1 MATKK
6 TKASSGK
13 ATPAKRTRAKKE
25 EATIPVEQLQEAIQE
40 TQAGVEGGPTTTP
53 PSEPQEGQIQVN
65 VDFLRTTRVHI
76 AMPCYGG
83 MLTESTFMSF
93 IKWANTARQL
103 NIDWT
108 LETMVNESL
117 ISRARNTLTAKFLNM
132 PDATHLFFVDAD
144 IGWEPWHLLV
154 LLNRDVDVI
163 GGLYPMK
170 TMPIKWVVNG
180 FEGAEEG
187 PDGLQEVSK
196 AGTGFL
202 LMKKHVF
209 EKMNSHPAVKQYKND
224 IGLDP
229 VYDQFLKTYFD
240 TAVRQN
246 RYYSEDWTFC
256 ENWRDIGGKI
266 WVDKRVLLRHSGSYV
281 FCMENQQFL
290 MDNIGPLYMQQQ
302 QQQQAAQ
309 QAAQLQPDADG
320 NITIDTGEAS
330 VDVAPEVVTDVQPPL
345 VDDAQF
351 SKPGAP

>member
-1 MATKK
+1 MAN
-6 TKASSGK
+6 
-13 ATPAKRTRAKKE
+13 KKE
-25 EATIPVEQLQEAIQE
+25 KTVPVEQVQEIVEQQQPVQTADQNN
-40 TQAGVEGGPTTTP
+40 QPAQNAGQNNQPVQNADQNNQQSG
-53 PSEPQEGQIQVN
+53 QQQIQVN

-103 NIDWT
+103 GIDWT

-117 ISRARNTLTAKFLNM
+117 ISRARNTLTAKFLDM
-132 PDATHLFFVDAD
+132 PEATHLFFVDAD

-154 LLNRDVDVI
+154 LLNRDKDVI

-180 FEGAEEG
+180 FDGAEEG
-187 PDGLQEVSK
+187 PEGLQEVSK

-209 EKMNSHPAVKQYKND
+209 EKLKTHPAVKQYKND

-229 VYDQFLKTYFD
+229 KYDQHLKTYFD

-256 ENWRDIGGKI
+256 ENWRDLGGKVF
-266 WVDKRVLLRHSGSYV
+266 VDKRVLLRHSGSYV
-281 FCMENQQFL
+281 FCMENQQYL
-290 MDNIGPLYMQQQ
+290 LDNVGPMYVDSKKQQGFTFK
-302 QQQQAAQ
+302 
-309 QAAQLQPDADG
+309 DKDG
-320 NITIDTGEAS
+320 NDS
-330 VDVAPEVVTDVQPPL
+330 R
-345 VDDAQF
+345 
-351 SKPGAP
+351 

>member
-6 TKASSGK
+6 TTEKAAEKPAKAATKTTATKAVK
-13 ATPAKRTRAKKE
+13 ATKE
-25 EATIPVEQLQEAIQE
+25 PKTVPVEKVQEIAEQAAQE
-40 TQAGVEGGPTTTP
+40 SAQAPAAP
-53 PSEPQEGQIQVN
+53 APGQVQVN
-65 VDFLRTTRVHI
+65 VDFLKTTKVHI

-103 NIDWT
+103 GIDWT

-117 ISRARNTLTAKFLNM
+117 ISRARNTLTAKFLDM

-187 PDGLQEVSK
+187 TDGLQEVSK

-209 EKMNSHPAVKQYKND
+209 EKLNTHPAVKQYKND

-229 VYDQFLKTYFD
+229 MYDQYLKTYFD

-256 ENWRDIGGKI
+256 ENWRDLGGRI
-266 WVDKRVLLRHSGSYV
+266 WMDKRVLLRHSGSYV
-281 FCMENQQFL
+281 FCMENQEHLLKTVGPMFL
-290 MDNIGPLYMQQQ
+290 EQQQ
-302 QQQQAAQ
+302 S
-309 QAAQLQPDADG
+309 LGMKLVDKDG
-320 NITIDTGEAS
+320 NEIKS
-330 VDVAPEVVTDVQPPL
+330 VRA
-345 VDDAQF
+345 A
-351 SKPGAP
+351 

>member
-6 TKASSGK
+6 KAS
-13 ATPAKRTRAKKE
+13 AT
-25 EATIPVEQLQEAIQE
+25 QEAAKQVAAQAVPE
-40 TQAGVEGGPTTTP
+40 TAQVQAPANPEQ
-53 PSEPQEGQIQVN
+53 PQQGQVQVN
-65 VDFLRTTRVHI
+65 VDYLRTTRVHI

-103 NIDWT
+103 GIDWT

-117 ISRARNTLTAKFLNM
+117 ISRARNTLTAKFLDM

-209 EKMNSHPAVKQYKND
+209 EKMKAHPAVKQYKND

-229 VYDQFLKTYFD
+229 KYDQHLKTYFD

-256 ENWRDIGGKI
+256 ENWRDLGGKI

-281 FCMENQQFL
+281 FCMENQQHL
-290 MDNIGPLYMQQQ
+290 LNTIGPMYEQEQKAK
-302 QQQQAAQ
+302 QQAQ
-309 QAAQLQPDADG
+309 QVVPDANG
-320 NITIDTGEAS
+320 N
-330 VDVAPEVVTDVQPPL
+330 VTL
-345 VDDAQF
+345 KI
-351 SKPGAP
+351 S

>member
-6 TKASSGK
+6 TKA
-13 ATPAKRTRAKKE
+13 TE
-25 EATIPVEQLQEAIQE
+25 EKTVPVEMVQEIAA
-40 TQAGVEGGPTTTP
+40 QAVAEQAQKAADAPAEQAP
-53 PSEPQEGQIQVN
+53 VAGQVQVN
-65 VDFLRTTRVHI
+65 VDFLRTTKVHI

-117 ISRARNTLTAKFLNM
+117 ISRARNTLTAKFLDM

-209 EKMNSHPAVKQYKND
+209 DKLKSHPAVKQYKND

-229 VYDQFLKTYFD
+229 KYDAHLKTYFD

-256 ENWRDIGGKI
+256 ENWRDMGGRI
-266 WVDKRVLLRHSGSYV
+266 WMDKRVLLRHSGSYV
-281 FCMENQQFL
+281 FCMENQEHLLKTVGPMFL
-290 MDNIGPLYMQQQ
+290 EQQQ
-302 QQQQAAQ
+302 S
-309 QAAQLQPDADG
+309 LGMKLVDKDG
-320 NITIDTGEAS
+320 NEIKSIKA
-330 VDVAPEVVTDVQPPL
+330 A
-345 VDDAQF
+345 
-351 SKPGAP
+351 

>member
-1 MATKK
+1 
-6 TKASSGK
+6 
-13 ATPAKRTRAKKE
+13 
-25 EATIPVEQLQEAIQE
+25 
-40 TQAGVEGGPTTTP
+40 
-53 PSEPQEGQIQVN
+53 
-65 VDFLRTTRVHI
+65 
-76 AMPCYGG
+76 MPCYGG

-117 ISRARNTLTAKFLNM
+117 ISRARNTLTAKFLDM

-187 PDGLQEVSK
+187 TDGLQEVSK

-209 EKMNSHPAVKQYKND
+209 AKMNSHPAVKQYKND

-229 VYDQFLKTYFD
+229 RYEQHLKTYFD

-256 ENWRDIGGKI
+256 ENWRDMGGKI

-281 FCMENQQFL
+281 FCQENQQYL
-290 MDNIGPLYMQQQ
+290 IDNIGPMYVKEQEAKAAA
-302 QQQQAAQ
+302 AAQ
-309 QAAQLQPDADG
+309 ITPGPDG
-320 NITIDTGEAS
+320 N
-330 VDVAPEVVTDVQPPL
+330 VTLKV
-345 VDDAQF
+345 
-351 SKPGAP
+351 S

>member
-1 MATKK
+1 MARKPSK
-6 TKASSGK
+6 TKNTAPNGEE
-13 ATPAKRTRAKKE
+13 RTV
-25 EATIPVEQLQEAIQE
+25 PVEKLQEIVD
-40 TQAGVEGGPTTTP
+40 QAQAQTEQT
-53 PSEPQEGQIQVN
+53 SSQQPQENQVQVN
-65 VDFLRTTRVHI
+65 VDFLRTTKVHI

-103 NIDWT
+103 GIDWT

-117 ISRARNTLTAKFLNM
+117 ISRARNTLTAKFLDM

-180 FEGAEEG
+180 FDGAEEG
-187 PDGLQEVSK
+187 TEGLQEVSK
-196 AGTGFL
+196 AGTGCL

-209 EKMNSHPAVKQYKND
+209 AKMNSHPAVKQYKND

-229 VYDQFLKTYFD
+229 KFDQYLKTYFD

-256 ENWRDIGGKI
+256 ENWRDIGGRI

-281 FCMENQQFL
+281 FCMENQQHL
-290 MDNIGPLYMQQQ
+290 LDTIGPMYVDSLKAKNYKIV
-302 QQQQAAQ
+302 
-309 QAAQLQPDADG
+309 DENG
-320 NITIDTGEAS
+320 NPI
-330 VDVAPEVVTDVQPPL
+330 
-345 VDDAQF
+345 
-351 SKPGAP
+351 

>member
-1 MATKK
+1 MSNEQTTEQK
-6 TKASSGK
+6 
-13 ATPAKRTRAKKE
+13 
-25 EATIPVEQLQEAIQE
+25 TIPVEAVQEIAANAPTNQE
-40 TQAGVEGGPTTTP
+40 NSGPQP
-53 PSEPQEGQIQVN
+53 GQVQVN
-65 VDFLRTTRVHI
+65 VDFLRTTKVHI

-93 IKWANTARQL
+93 IKFANMARQL
-103 NIDWT
+103 GIDWT

-117 ISRARNTLTAKFLNM
+117 ISRARNTLTAKFLDM

-154 LLNRDVDVI
+154 LLNRNVDVI

-209 EKMNSHPAVKQYKND
+209 QKLNSHPAVKQYKND

-229 VYDQFLKTYFD
+229 KYDQYLKTYFD

-256 ENWRDIGGKI
+256 ENHRDLGGKI
-266 WVDKRVLLRHSGSYV
+266 FVDKRVLLRHSGSYV
-281 FCMENQQFL
+281 FCMENQQHL
-290 MDNIGPLYMQQQ
+290 MNTIGPLYLDEQIK
-302 QQQQAAQ
+302 AGKVK
-309 QAAQLQPDADG
+309 LIDEKG
-320 NITIDTGEAS
+320 NEILS
-330 VDVAPEVVTDVQPPL
+330 
-345 VDDAQF
+345 
-351 SKPGAP
+351 

>member
-6 TKASSGK
+6 TKA
-13 ATPAKRTRAKKE
+13 TE
-25 EATIPVEQLQEAIQE
+25 EKTVPVEKVQEIAA
-40 TQAGVEGGPTTTP
+40 QAAVEQKAVDAPAEQTP
-53 PSEPQEGQIQVN
+53 VAGQVQVKL
-65 VDFLRTTRVHI
+65 DFLRTTKVHI

-117 ISRARNTLTAKFLNM
+117 ISRARNTLTAKFLDM

-154 LLNRDVDVI
+154 LLNRDKDVI

-202 LMKKHVF
+202 LMKKNVF
-209 EKMNSHPAVKQYKND
+209 EKLKSHPAVKQYKND

-229 VYDQFLKTYFD
+229 KYDQHLKTYFD

-256 ENWRDIGGKI
+256 ENYRDIGGKI

-281 FCMENQQFL
+281 FCMENQEHLMNTVGPMFL
-290 MDNIGPLYMQQQ
+290 EQEKQKAIV
-302 QQQQAAQ
+302 AAT
-309 QAAQLQPDADG
+309 AAAVPV
-320 NITIDTGEAS
+320 T
-330 VDVAPEVVTDVQPPL
+330 APSGIVTL
-345 VDDAQF
+345 AT
-351 SKPGAP
+351 

>member
-6 TKASSGK
+6 T
-13 ATPAKRTRAKKE
+13 AKSEKTVPVEKVQEAVQEIKE
-25 EATIPVEQLQEAIQE
+25 E
-40 TQAGVEGGPTTTP
+40 QAQQAPAP
-53 PSEPQEGQIQVN
+53 GQVQVN
-65 VDFLRTTRVHI
+65 VDYLRTTKVHI

-103 NIDWT
+103 GIDWT

-117 ISRARNTLTAKFLNM
+117 ISRARNTLTAKFLEQEG
-132 PDATHLFFVDAD
+132 ATHLFFVDAD

-154 LLNRDVDVI
+154 LLNHDKDVI

-180 FEGAEEG
+180 FEGAETG
-187 PDGLQEVSK
+187 DNGLQEVSK

-202 LMKKHVF
+202 LMKRHVF
-209 EKMNSHPAVKQYKND
+209 EKMQSHPAVKPYKND

-229 VYDQFLKTYFD
+229 KYDKHLKTYFD
-240 TAVRQN
+240 TAVRQG

-256 ENWRDIGGKI
+256 ENWRDIGGKV

-281 FCMENQQFL
+281 FCMENQDHL
-290 MDNIGPLYMQQQ
+290 LNTIGPMYVEEVKKRQE
-302 QQQQAAQ
+302 QAVPA
-309 QAAQLQPDADG
+309 
-320 NITIDTGEAS
+320 
-330 VDVAPEVVTDVQPPL
+330 VVTP
-345 VDDAQF
+345 VDTKATAKPTAKSAAKPTAKPVRKAA
-351 SKPGAP
+351 SKKTT

>member
-1 MATKK
+1 M
-6 TKASSGK
+6 
-13 ATPAKRTRAKKE
+13 AKKKPTQE
-25 EATIPVEQLQEAIQE
+25 EATIPVEQAIEAIQE
-40 TQAGVEGGPTTTP
+40 ISEQQA
-53 PSEPQEGQIQVN
+53 QEQQPGQNQVQVN
-65 VDFLRTTRVHI
+65 VDFLKTTRVHI

-103 NIDWT
+103 GIDWT

-117 ISRARNTLTAKFLNM
+117 ISRARNTLTAKFL
-132 PDATHLFFVDAD
+132 DQKESTHLFFVDAD

-187 PDGLQEVSK
+187 SDGLQEVSK

-209 EKMNSHPAVKQYKND
+209 EKLNVHPAVKQYKND

-229 VYDQFLKTYFD
+229 KYDQHLKTYFD

-256 ENWRDIGGKI
+256 ENWRDLGGKVY
-266 WVDKRVLLRHSGSYV
+266 VDKRVLLRHSGAYV
-281 FCMENQQFL
+281 FCMENQQHL
-290 MDNIGPLYMQQQ
+290 LNTIGPMYVQELQNQQ
-302 QQQQAAQ
+302 AQ
-309 QAAQLQPDADG
+309 QAAVNAAPVDAG
-320 NITIDTGEAS
+320 
-330 VDVAPEVVTDVQPPL
+330 
-345 VDDAQF
+345 DAKTAKK
-351 SKPGAP
+351 SKKSA

>member
-1 MATKK
+1 MAAKK
-6 TKASSGK
+6 KPAPKKA
-13 ATPAKRTRAKKE
+13 PAKAKAPKTTKSTKKE
-25 EATIPVEQLQEAIQE
+25 EANIPLEKLQEA
-40 TQAGVEGGPTTTP
+40 VEEINDAP
-53 PSEPQEGQIQVN
+53 PEELQPGQIQVN
-65 VDFLRTTRVHI
+65 VDFIRTTKVHI

-117 ISRARNTLTAKFLNM
+117 ISRARNTLSAKFLHM
-132 PDATHLFFVDAD
+132 DDATHLMFIDAD

-187 PDGLQEVSK
+187 PDGFQEVSK

-202 LMKKHVF
+202 LIKKHVF
-209 EKMNSHPAVKQYKND
+209 EKLNSHPAVKQYKND

-229 VYDQFLKTYFD
+229 IYDQYLKTYFD

-256 ENWRDIGGKI
+256 ENWRDLGGQI
-266 WVDKRVLLRHSGSYV
+266 YMDKRILLRHSGSYV
-281 FCMENQQFL
+281 FCMENQQYL
-290 MDNIGPLYMQQQ
+290 LDNVGPMYVEQERQKAE
-302 QQQQAAQ
+302 QQAQ
-309 QAAQLQPDADG
+309 TLQPDADG
-320 NITIDTGEAS
+320 NVTLPTG
-330 VDVAPEVVTDVQPPL
+330 V
-345 VDDAQF
+345 
-351 SKPGAP
+351 

>member
-1 MATKK
+1 M
-6 TKASSGK
+6 
-13 ATPAKRTRAKKE
+13 AKKKPTE
-25 EATIPVEQLQEAIQE
+25 EKTVPVEKVQEIAEQAQQE
-40 TQAGVEGGPTTTP
+40 QQQQAGQNQV
-53 PSEPQEGQIQVN
+53 QVN
-65 VDFLRTTRVHI
+65 VDFLKTTRVHI

-103 NIDWT
+103 GIDWT

-117 ISRARNTLTAKFLNM
+117 ISRARNTLTAKFLEQKES
-132 PDATHLFFVDAD
+132 THLFFVDAD

-154 LLNRDVDVI
+154 LLNRNVDVI

-202 LMKKHVF
+202 LMKREVF
-209 EKMNSHPAVKQYKND
+209 EKLNVHPAVKQYKND

-229 VYDQFLKTYFD
+229 KYDQHLKTYFD

-256 ENWRDIGGKI
+256 ENWRDLGGKV

-281 FCMENQQFL
+281 FCMENQQHL
-290 MDNIGPLYMQQQ
+290 MSTIGPMYVQEQQNL
-302 QQQQAAQ
+302 AAQ
-309 QAAQLQPDADG
+309 QNQVG
-320 NITIDTGEAS
+320 STTVDT
-330 VDVAPEVVTDVQPPL
+330 AP
-345 VDDAQF
+345 AKK
-351 SKPGAP
+351 SKKSA